1 MAENKKDS
9 PLRNPAAFTAAQVVG
24 AGLGGIVLGSLFGK
38 RRRRGSSLQT
48 QLAKAQRKFE
58 ERLDAYE
65 ESQFKPLDEDALKQE
80 NVMEELEVDTQ
91 AQDYARE
98 QFQQQQANIM
108 AGMRGV
114 AGGSGIAGLAQAL
127 SNQAKQQARETQI
140 SISEQLR
147 ANRAMERQETARLKA
162 QERAVT
168 LANMQ
173 GANQFEIDKMTT
185 LIGVAGEQ
193 VKGARQAIA
202 DRLAYKGQVAGAVG
216 QVAAAAIGLYKSDRK
231 LKKNINLIGKS
242 PSGLNIYSFEYI
254 DSKYGQ
260 GLFQGVMSDEIPQEA
275 VVFNGEHDMVDY
287 SKIDVDFKQI

>member
-9 PLRNPAAFTAAQVVG
+9 PLHIPQAVIGKMVLAGAAGFL
-24 AGLGGIVLGSLFGK
+24 LGGGGRK
-38 RRRRGSSLQT
+38 RGSSLQR
-48 QLAKAQRKFE
+48 QLAESQRKFE

-65 ESQFKPLDEDALKQE
+65 ESQFKPLYEDALKQE

-127 SNQAKQQARETQI
+127 SNQAKQQARETQV

-147 ANRAMERQETARLKA
+147 ANRAMERQETARLKS

-185 LIGVAGEQ
+185 LIGVSGEQ

-202 DRLAYKGQVAGAVG
+202 DRLAYKGQIAGAVG
-216 QVAAAAIGLYKSDRK
+216 QVAAAAIGLASDRK

-254 DSKYGQ
+254 NSKYGQ

-275 VVFNGEHDMVDY
+275 VIFNGEHDMVDY

>member
-9 PLRNPAAFTAAQVVG
+9 PLHLPQAVIGKMAL
-24 AGLGGIVLGSLFGK
+24 AGVAGFLLG
-38 RRRRGSSLQT
+38 RGRKKSNSLQA
-48 QLAKAQRKFE
+48 QLAEAQRKFE

-65 ESQFKPLDEDALKQE
+65 KSEFKPLDEDALKQE

-147 ANRAMERQETARLKA
+147 TNRAMERQEAARLKS

-202 DRLAYKGQVAGAVG
+202 DKLAYKGQVAGAVG
-216 QVAAAAIGLYKSDRK
+216 NVVGSVIGLSDRK

-254 DSKYGQ
+254 DAKYGQ

-275 VVFNGEHDMVDY
+275 VIFNGKHDMVDY

>member
-9 PLRNPAAFTAAQVVG
+9 PLHAAAAFTAAQMVG
-24 AGLGGIVLGSLFGK
+24 AGLGGVVLGSLFGK
-38 RRRRGSSLQT
+38 RRRRGSSLQR
-48 QLAKAQRKFE
+48 QLAEAQRKFE

-65 ESQFKPLDEDALKQE
+65 ESEFKPLDEDALKQE

-147 ANRAMERQETARLKA
+147 ANRALERQETARLKA

-216 QVAAAAIGLYKSDRK
+216 QVAAAALMMSDRK

-254 DSKYGQ
+254 NTKHGQ

>member
-9 PLRNPAAFTAAQVVG
+9 PLHLPQAAIIAGAAG
-24 AGLGGIVLGSLFGK
+24 FLLGGGG
-38 RRRRGSSLQT
+38 RRRGGSLQR
-48 QLAKAQRKFE
+48 QLAESQRKFE

-80 NVMEELEVDTQ
+80 NLMEELEVDTQ

-147 ANRAMERQETARLKA
+147 ANRAMERQEAARLKA
-162 QERAVT
+162 QERAIT

-202 DRLAYKGQVAGAVG
+202 DRMAYKGQVAGAVG
-216 QVAAAAIGLYKSDRK
+216 QVAAAALMMGSDRK
-231 LKKNINLIGKS
+231 IKKNINLIGKS

-254 DSKYGQ
+254 DPKYGQ

>member
-9 PLRNPAAFTAAQVVG
+9 PLHINPLLIAGAAGFL
-24 AGLGGIVLGSLFGK
+24 LGRGG
-38 RRRRGSSLQT
+38 RRRGSSLQG
-48 QLAKAQRKFE
+48 QLAEAQRKFE

-65 ESQFKPLDEDALKQE
+65 KSEFKPLDEDALKQE

-127 SNQAKQQARETQI
+127 SNQAKQQARETQV

-147 ANRAMERQETARLKA
+147 ANRAMERQEAARLKA

-202 DRLAYKGQVAGAVG
+202 DRMSYKGQVAGAVG
-216 QVAAAAIGLYKSDRK
+216 QVAAAAIMMSDRK

-254 DSKYGQ
+254 NSKHGQ

-275 VVFNGEHDMVDY
+275 VIFNGEHDMVDY

>member
-1 MAENKKDS
+1 MADNKKNS
-9 PLRNPAAFTAAQVVG
+9 PLHINPLVIAAG
-24 AGLGGIVLGSLFGK
+24 AGFLLGGGG
-38 RRRRGSSLQT
+38 RRSRSSGLRR
-48 QLAKAQRKFE
+48 QLAESQRKFE

-65 ESQFKPLDEDALKQE
+65 KSEFKPLDEDALKQE
-80 NVMEELEVDTQ
+80 NLMEELEVDTQ

-147 ANRAMERQETARLKA
+147 ANRAMERQEAARLKA

-202 DRLAYKGQVAGAVG
+202 DRMAYKGQVAGAVG
-216 QVAAAAIGLYKSDRK
+216 QVAAAALMFPSDRK
-231 LKKNINLIGKS
+231 IKKNINLIGKS

-254 DSKYGQ
+254 DPKYGQ

>member
-1 MAENKKDS
+1 MAENKKSS
-9 PLRNPAAFTAAQVVG
+9 PLHIDPVTAKVLAGAA
-24 AGLGGIVLGSLFGK
+24 AGFLLG
-38 RRRRGSSLQT
+38 RRRSGRNNSLQR
-48 QLAKAQRKFE
+48 QLAEAQRKFE

-65 ESQFKPLDEDALKQE
+65 KSEFKPLDEDALKQE

-127 SNQAKQQARETQI
+127 SNQAKQQARETQV

-147 ANRAMERQETARLKA
+147 ANRAMERQEAARLKA

-202 DRLAYKGQVAGAVG
+202 DKLAYKGQVAGAVG
-216 QVAAAAIGLYKSDRK
+216 QVAGAVLGAAIASDRK

-254 DSKYGQ
+254 DPKHGQ

>member
-1 MAENKKDS
+1 MAENKKGS
-9 PLRNPAAFTAAQVVG
+9 PLHLDPVTGKILLGAA
-24 AGLGGIVLGSLFGK
+24 AGFLFGS
-38 RRRRGSSLQT
+38 RRRRSSSLQR
-48 QLAKAQRKFE
+48 QLAESQRKFE

-147 ANRAMERQETARLKA
+147 ANRAMERQEAARLKA

-202 DRLAYKGQVAGAVG
+202 DRMAYKGQVAGAVG
-216 QVAAAAIGLYKSDRK
+216 QVAAAAIMMSDRK

-254 DSKYGQ
+254 DLKHGQ

-275 VVFNGEHDMVDY
+275 VIFNGEHDMVDY

>member
-9 PLRNPAAFTAAQVVG
+9 PLHAAAAFTAAQMVG
-24 AGLGGIVLGSLFGK
+24 AGLGGVVLGSLFGK
-38 RRRRGSSLQT
+38 RRRRGSSLQR
-48 QLAKAQRKFE
+48 QLAEAQRKFE

-65 ESQFKPLDEDALKQE
+65 ESEFKPLDEDALKQE

-147 ANRAMERQETARLKA
+147 ANRALERQETARLKA

-216 QVAAAAIGLYKSDRK
+216 QVAAAALMMSDRK

-254 DSKYGQ
+254 NAKYGQ